1 MSDESELTMADI
13 PIACEVHR
21 WSGLPIDRPARPHL
35 DRWYRGIAALPAARG
50 VLDLPLS

>member
-1 MSDESELTMADI
+1 MAGPAFTMADI

-21 WSGLPIDRPARPHL
+21 WQGLPLQRPARPHL
-35 DRWYRGIAALPAARG
+35 QRWFQAILAQPASGG